1 MSEPAEEDSMSL
13 SPDTADTTPAPPANR
28 HDPSAQPAAG
38 AEPTALAERLQD
50 PQVANALA
58 SLLDHA
64 DLLAILVE
72 GLDQLVSRSEIIGDS
87 LLANISDLRTT
98 VENAPG
104 FKDSEV
110 GVQAIAESAASLATV
125 LPKAAPGMVAA
136 VESGAID
143 RLLSSDLVS
152 PDAVDQIA
160 VLARGF
166 ARGKEDF
173 DTRPV
178 EVGGPLA
185 LVRLLRDPD
194 ITRALSYF
202 ATIAKAVGQE
212 MARPSPHTPQ
222 QERTR

>member
-1 MSEPAEEDSMSL
+1 MSL
-13 SPDTADTTPAPPANR
+13 SSDTTTATEAPAHAAPALP
-28 HDPSAQPAAG
+28 D
-38 AEPTALAERLQD
+38 ALADRLAD

-87 LLANISDLRTT
+87 LLANITDLRTT
-98 VENAPG
+98 VENSPG
-104 FKDSEV
+104 LKDSGV
-110 GVQAIAESAASLATV
+110 GVQEVAESAASLAAV

-143 RLLSSDLVS
+143 RLLASDLVS
-152 PDAVDQIA
+152 PEAVDQVA

-173 DTRPV
+173 AQRPV
-178 EVGGPLA
+178 EVGGLLSLPK
-185 LVRLLRDPD
+185 LLRDPD
-194 ITRALSYF
+194 VNRALSYF
-202 ATIAKAVGQE
+202 ATVAKAVGQE
-212 MARPSPHTPQ
+212 LAKPTTPSSQ
-222 QERTR
+222 Q

>member
-1 MSEPAEEDSMSL
+1 MTL
-13 SPDTADTTPAPPANR
+13 SPDTEIS
-28 HDPSAQPAAG
+28 PSAGAHAGSGAASS
-38 AEPTALAERLQD
+38 ALAARLDD

-87 LLANISDLRTT
+87 LLANITDLRTT
-98 VENAPG
+98 VENSPG
-104 FKDSEV
+104 LKES
-110 GVQAIAESAASLATV
+110 GVSVQELTESAASLAGV

-152 PDAVDQIA
+152 PAAVEQIA

-166 ARGKEDF
+166 VRGKDDF
-173 DTRPV
+173 ASRPV
-178 EVGGPLA
+178 QVGGPLS
-185 LVRLLRDPD
+185 LVKLLKDPD
-194 ITRALSYF
+194 INRAITYF
-202 ATIAKAVGQE
+202 ATVAKAVGQE
-212 MARPSPHTPQ
+212 LAHPPTTSATSTPTTGQ
-222 QERTR
+222 